1 MPMTQHIILG
11 VHITDRIHHIHA
23 VQGLLTEYGCS
34 IRTRLGLHEAEK
46 KFCSPNGLLIL
57 EMIDDSATAQELA
70 NKLSAIEGVEVQT
83 MVFKHS
89 S

>member
-1 MPMTQHIILG
+1 VGLGRHKTDEKGFFMPLAQHIILG
-11 VHITDRIHHIHA
+11 VHITDRIHHVHA
-23 VQGLLTEYGCS
+23 VQNLLTEYGCS
-34 IRTRLGLHEAEK
+34 VRTRLGLHE
-46 KFCSPNGLLIL
+46 
-57 EMIDDSATAQELA
+57 AQELA